1 LDLTVFGE
9 WRLLFFGLASGETTM
24 NAKLFGAVAV
34 LVAALAAPN
43 VASAGVN
50 YVGDGDFSLPWGG
63 GTFTTYAGGSTIG
76 PWSVIGGSVDLIGG
90 YWQSP
95 TPGGGSVDLDGLHPG
110 GVSQWL
116 DLTAGSYRL
125 SFYLSGNPDGGY
137 PTKTV
142 DVSIGAIED
151 PLFTYTTGA
160 NSHTDMNYVWET
172 LSFTTGGPTTLT
184 FASEDAFSSPYGPV
198 IGGVAVT
205 AVPEPS
211 TWAMMLPG
219 FVGLGFAGYR
229 RTRTSRATFVA
240 V

>member
-1 LDLTVFGE
+1 
-9 WRLLFFGLASGETTM
+9 M

-50 YVGDGDFSLPWGG
+50 YVSDGDFSSPWGG
-63 GTFTTYAGGSTIG
+63 GSFVTYGGGSWIG
-76 PWSVIGGSVDLIGG
+76 PWLVTGASVDLIGG

-95 TPGGGSVDLDGLHPG
+95 TPGGGSVDLDGDSPG

-125 SFYLSGNPDGGY
+125 SFYLSGNPDGGD
-137 PTKTV
+137 PTKIV
-142 DVSIGAIED
+142 DVSIGAIND
-151 PLFTYTTGA
+151 PLFTYTTGS
-160 NSHTDMNYVWET
+160 NSHGDMKYIWET
-172 LSFTTGGPTTLT
+172 FSFTTPGGLT
-184 FASEDAFSSPYGPV
+184 NLSFSSLDTPPSPYGPV

-211 TWAMMLPG
+211 TWAMMLLG
-219 FVGLGFAGYR
+219 FVGLGLAGYR
-229 RTRTSRATFVA
+229 RTRTSRAFA
-240 V
+240 AF